1 MSWALDCEF
10 VRQTYTN
17 ELKCDVG
24 NKNIKVDGNLI
35 KKIQSGGDVMV
46 ARKLWV
52 NERQFQ
58 TATKLFMNLND
69 MPPVS
74 PPDALDTMLMF
85 KFPYK
90 FVSRDK
96 VDDAENQLA
105 FFRIADPTL
114 KTEYC
119 RRPDV
124 IDSFIWMVI
133 DAYKTHPVVQSS
145 VVKGDTESFLED
157 AGDDLTLVRGVFKV
171 TRYVRDFVL
180 LADVNRWGKL
190 NGMSKTKLHDRLAR
204 MGGVK
209 DSDCCVDGVRHG
221 RGFMML
227 KMEEGDEWDA

>member
-1 MSWALDCEF
+1 M
-10 VRQTYTN
+10 VRRRRRRRGDLV
-17 ELKCDVG
+17 ERRDADHDV
-24 NKNIKVDGNLI
+24 DA
-35 KKIQSGGDVMV
+35 MV
-46 ARKLWV
+46 AQRLGR
-52 NERQFQ
+52 EAGR
-58 TATKLFMNLND
+58 
-69 MPPVS
+69 
-74 PPDALDTMLMF
+74 PPDA
-85 KFPYK
+85 
-90 FVSRDK
+90 
-96 VDDAENQLA
+96 
-105 FFRIADPTL
+105 
-114 KTEYC
+114 
-119 RRPDV
+119 
-124 IDSFIWMVI
+124 FIWMVI

-171 TRYVRDFVL
+171 TRDVRDFVL